1 MASWLVPLFALAMSA
16 TFLVESFSLKR
27 MPGADPAGPAL
38 YPRMVIAGTALAAIV
53 ILAQLAWRAR
63 GRVRLA
69 GWRALFAAEG
79 GAAEP
84 AEPAEPG
91 MGLRIAIAMA
101 LTVVYP
107 IAILKIGF
115 VLATFLVTVALMRLF
130 DRRILAGV
138 AIAAAVSLGLRCF
151 FADRL
156 GARIV
161 PGEWF
166 DPMRALGL

>member
-79 GAAEP
+79 GAADRNLGTRSR
-84 AEPAEPG
+84 AHA
-91 MGLRIAIAMA
+91 
-101 LTVVYP
+101 
-107 IAILKIGF
+107 GF
-115 VLATFLVTVALMRLF
+115 AQN
-130 DRRILAGV
+130 RRP
-138 AIAAAVSLGLRCF
+138 AAVSHRPLSRDLGSRSGPAPAWNSAPKVAPFQAGKPLAPIRPSHI
-151 FADRL
+151 AP
-156 GARIV
+156 AEI
-161 PGEWF
+161 WS
-166 DPMRALGL
+166 